1 MTVPYSG
8 QRRLAIAEEE
18 KAGGPEYEQCL
29 QRLLDLWQQLEV
41 SNRGNRNEFVT
52 GRVVMLKALACGID
66 VCGGKCPIKPV
77 IFAS

>member
-52 GRVVMLKALACGID
+52 GRVVMLKALACGIN
-66 VCGGKCPIKPV
+66 VWGGN
-77 IFAS
+77 AR